1 MARYVR
7 IDEFGGPEVLSIV
20 RDEQS
25 QAGRGEVRVRVL
37 FAGLN
42 PVDYRVFHGGS
53 AAERYEAAP
62 RRRVSRT
69 LWHA

>member
-7 IDEFGGPEVLSIV
+7 IDEFGGAEVLSIV

-25 QAGRGEVRVRVL
+25 QAGRGEVRVL

-42 PVDYRVFHGGS
+42 PVDYKVFHGMLDR
-53 AAERYEAAP
+53 AHPA
-62 RRRVSRT
+62 
-69 LWHA
+69 L